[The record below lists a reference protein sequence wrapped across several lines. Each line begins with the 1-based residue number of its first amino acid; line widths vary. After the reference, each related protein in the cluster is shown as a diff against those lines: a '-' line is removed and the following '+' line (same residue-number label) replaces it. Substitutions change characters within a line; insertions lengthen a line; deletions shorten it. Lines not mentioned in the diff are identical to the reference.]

1 MHYQTINE
9 ISDNSRVIVDSNIF
23 IYSALRHPKY
33 HRSCYNLFTK
43 IEEGH
48 IRGYIPSIVIQ
59 EVLHRLMIAELQKI
73 SGEKDL
79 QKIKNHIR
87 KNPQLFKTLSIC
99 WTAVEQIFKMGFT
112 VLGETADSIHKSI
125 LFSQKYSLFAK
136 DSVILSIMDTYGID
150 TLVTNDNDFQSIPW
164 LQIYKPDEYTTHSDS

>member
-23 IYSALRHPKY
+23 ICSALRHPKY

-43 IEEGH
+43 IEERH

-73 SGEKDL
+73 SGEKSL

-87 KNPQLFKTLSIC
+87 KNPQSFKTLSIC
-99 WTAVEQIFKMGFT
+99 WTAVEQIFQMGFP
-112 VLGETADSIHKSI
+112 VLCETADSIHKSI

-164 LQIYKPDEYTTHSDS
+164 LQIYKPAEYITHSDS

>member
-23 IYSALRHPKY
+23 ICSALRHPKY

-43 IEEGH
+43 IEERH

-87 KNPQLFKTLSIC
+87 KKPQSFKTLSIC
-99 WTAVEQIFKMGFT
+99 WTAVEQIFQMGFP

-125 LFSQKYSLFAK
+125 LFSQKYSLFAR
-136 DSVILSIMDTYGID
+136 M
-150 TLVTNDNDFQSIPW
+150 Q
-164 LQIYKPDEYTTHSDS
+164 